1 MTKKEIIPSR
11 YRMVKKGALDKLVM
25 SFASRHARKP
35 VKKKRVSSNT
45 EGTKNI
51 AGMKGGRVEDP
62 QA

>member
-1 MTKKEIIPSR
+1 
-11 YRMVKKGALDKLVM
+11 MVKKGALDKLVM

-35 VKKKRVSSNT
+35 VKKKMVSSNT
-45 EGTKNI
+45 EGTKKI